1 MKEYTK
7 EFDGVTY
14 TFTEKDLSIHSLPVL
29 GKLREDIE
37 EAKKHMGSYYTE
49 EVDNKV
55 QSLIDDYIISCFKS
69 QVNLAY
75 YINNREKDI
84 TPEYAVTHAII
95 LGDFAK
101 DYNRECNI
109 RLNRIADDLR
119 KIGVPVCK
127 QFVG

>member
-7 EFDGVTY
+7 DFDGVTY
-14 TFTEKDLSIHSLPVL
+14 TFTEKDLSVHSLSVL
-29 GKLREDIE
+29 GKLRQDIE
-37 EAKKHMGSYYTE
+37 EAKKLMGSRYTKV
-49 EVDNKV
+49 VDNEV
-55 QSLIDDYIISCFKS
+55 QSLIDDYIVSSFKS
-69 QVNLAY
+69 RVNLAY